1 MRHALLPIFVLL
13 VCLVPVASALCA
25 EEPAADA
32 LMSEAFVAAQVAST
46 SQAGA
51 ALRQISVR
59 EAAGDGDLAALV
71 KERQSLQDRY
81 RRVQTG
87 MMALDADRVALSG
100 EGDALAARIAALDR
114 RIAGEFPDF
123 AALTAPSAL
132 SIADVQEVL
141 RPDEALVL
149 TFTASDSTFVWAI
162 TRERAGWLSL
172 GLGEELLGQVVSEL
186 RRTLDPTV
194 AARGAAALDGAEPPA
209 KDGGFPRGTAETL
222 YGYLLRPLEPVF
234 GAAATIYVVADG
246 PLTSLPFALLVT
258 EPPVGEDSDPAALRA
273 TSWLIRDHALVTLP
287 SVDSLRLIRG
297 LPPLPKAP
305 REFLGFGDPA
315 LEGGTTLAALSRGAG
330 VMRSGLADVTQL
342 RALPPLPQTRRELL
356 TIARTLGAP
365 ESDVRLGATA
375 SEAAVKSMD
384 LKSARVL
391 AFATHGLLSGEVAG
405 LSEPALVMSPPDRP
419 SPADDGLLTAS
430 EISELDLSADW
441 VVLSACNTAGGEG
454 PGAEGLSG
462 LARAFLFAGARSILV
477 SHWPVRD
484 DAAARLTTDS
494 FRALAEGRA
503 RNKADALRL
512 AMLGLME
519 DPRDAS
525 LAHPSAW
532 APFVL
537 VGDGG

>member
-1 MRHALLPIFVLL
+1 MAQ
-13 VCLVPVASALCA
+13 
-25 EEPAADA
+25 EPAPGT
-32 LMSEAFVAAQVAST
+32 LLSEAFVAAQVAST

-59 EAAGDGDLAALV
+59 EAAGNGVLASLV
-71 KERQSLQDRY
+71 KQRQSLQDRY

-87 MMALDADRVALSG
+87 LMAPDADRVALAG
-100 EGDALAARIAALDR
+100 EGDALAAQIAGLDR
-114 RIAGEFPDF
+114 RIAAEFPDF
-123 AALTAPSAL
+123 SALTRPAALSV
-132 SIADVQEVL
+132 ADLQAVL
-141 RPDEALVL
+141 GPQEALVL
-149 TFTASDSTFVWAI
+149 TFVGEEETFVWAVS
-162 TRERAGWLSL
+162 RQRAGWLSVVAPRDLLEQVVHELRL
-172 GLGEELLGQVVSEL
+172 GL
-186 RRTLDPTV
+186 DPD
-194 AARGAAALDGAEPPA
+194 APSRGAAALDDAEPEP
-209 KDGGFPRGTAETL
+209 GHRGFRRDLAERL

-234 GAAATIYVVADG
+234 AEATTLYVVADG
-246 PLTSLPFALLVT
+246 PLTSLPFSVLVT
-258 EPPVGEDSDPAALRA
+258 APPVGEDDDPAALRA

-287 SVDSLRLIRG
+287 SVDALRLIRD

-305 REFLGFGDPA
+305 RVFLGFGDPA

-330 VMRSGLADVTQL
+330 VMRSGVADATQL
-342 RALPPLPQTRRELL
+342 RALPPLPQTRSELL
-356 TIARTLGAP
+356 TIARVLGAP

-391 AFATHGLLSGEVAG
+391 AFATHGLLSGEIEG
-405 LSEPALVMSPPDRP
+405 LAEPALVMSPPEQP
-419 SPADDGLLTAS
+419 SKADDGLLTAS
-430 EISELDLSADW
+430 EISGLTLAADW
-441 VVLSACNTAGGEG
+441 VVLSACNTAGGEA

-484 DAAARLTTDS
+484 DAAARLTTDT

-512 AMLGLME
+512 AMLDLMADAR
-519 DPRDAS
+519 DPS
-525 LAHPSAW
+525 LAAPSAW

>member
-1 MRHALLPIFVLL
+1 MLAIRVLILLGLGWLLPAVGR
-13 VCLVPVASALCA
+13 A
-25 EEPAADA
+25 EEPAPDA

-59 EAAGDGDLAALV
+59 EAAGNGVLAGLV
-71 KERQSLQDRY
+71 KERQSLQERY

-87 MMALDADRVALSG
+87 LMAPDADRVALAG
-100 EGDALAARIAALDR
+100 EGDALAAQIAGLDR
-114 RIAGEFPDF
+114 RIATEFPDF
-123 AALTAPSAL
+123 SALTQPAALTVAE
-132 SIADVQEVL
+132 VQAVL

-149 TFTASDSTFVWAI
+149 TFVGEEETFVWAI
-162 TRERAGWLSL
+162 SHARAGWLSVVASRGLLDQVVDELRL
-172 GLGEELLGQVVSEL
+172 GL
-186 RRTLDPTV
+186 DPD
-194 AARGAAALDGAEPPA
+194 ALSRGAAALDGAEPET
-209 KDGGFPRGTAETL
+209 GHRGFRRKLAERL

-234 GAAATIYVVADG
+234 GTAATVYVVADG
-246 PLTSLPFALLVT
+246 PLTSLPFSVLVT
-258 EPPVGEDSDPAALRA
+258 APPLGEDDDPAALRA
-273 TSWLIRDHALVTLP
+273 TDWLIRDHALVTLP
-287 SVDSLRLIRG
+287 SVDALRLIRD
-297 LPPLPKAP
+297 LPPLPQAP
-305 REFLGFGDPA
+305 RAFLGFGDPA
-315 LEGGTTLAALSRGAG
+315 LAGGTTLAALSRGAG
-330 VMRSGLADVTQL
+330 VMRSGVADAAQL
-342 RALPPLPQTRRELL
+342 RALPPLPQTRGELL

-375 SEAAVKSMD
+375 SEGAVKSMD

-391 AFATHGLLSGEVAG
+391 AFATHGLLSGEIEG
-405 LSEPALVMSPPDRP
+405 LAEPALVMSPPDRP
-419 SPADDGLLTAS
+419 SKADDGLLTAS
-430 EISELDLSADW
+430 EISGLTLAADW

-484 DAAARLTTDS
+484 DAAARLTTDT
-494 FRALAEGRA
+494 FRALADGRA

-512 AMLGLME
+512 AMLALMD
-519 DPRDAS
+519 DPRDPS
-525 LAHPSAW
+525 LASPSAW